1 MADKTNTIQ
10 GTGPE
15 SLCYYRIHYASVSN
29 KNINMGSIDYWFG
42 SYQFTNAILRRRNA
56 KRF

>member
-1 MADKTNTIQ
+1 MADKTNTIFRALDRKASAITEFTMRQ
-10 GTGPE
+10 
-15 SLCYYRIHYASVSN
+15 YRT
-29 KNINMGSIDYWFG
+29 KINMGSIDYWFG